1 MEMRVFD
8 LSTMSFRQL
17 SELDVAVKAE
27 KQKRRAHEEDALL
40 RDFREKLS
48 ALGLNAE
55 DFAKRLQGGKTAA
68 GKPRATALYRDKHN
82 PANTWSGRGRKP
94 LWVVA
99 WLEQGGSMDE
109 ITI

>member
-1 MEMRVFD
+1 MLD
-8 LSTMSFRQL
+8 LSTMNFVQL
-17 SELDVAVKAE
+17 SGLDLAVKAE

-40 RDFREKLS
+40 RDFRERLS
-48 ALGLNAE
+48 TLGLNAE

-68 GKPRATALYRDKHN
+68 GKSRAPAAYRDKHD
-82 PANTWSGRGRKP
+82 PENTWSGRGRKP